1 MKQKYVIL
9 KNNEMK
15 TLVIKEY
22 AELDKEIFSLL
33 CEHTYDQKEVKSAI
47 EEGKAVLISALRRDN
62 MYPIGI
68 FAEKMAEA
76 AMDLFASP
84 DDESVELLFNDID
97 MLTKDQ
103 RTSTVVKDDDDEP
116 ADIDELLDEDVS
128 NAEFDDKVEMNKISS
143 SVKVADDESGDMDDE
158 T

>member
-9 KNNEMK
+9 KNNE
-15 TLVIKEY
+15 TNELVIKEY

-33 CEHTYDQKEVKSAI
+33 CEHTYDQKEIKPAI
-47 EEGKAVLISALRRDN
+47 EEGKEILISALRRDN

-76 AMDLFASP
+76 VMDLFASQE
-84 DDESVELLFNDID
+84 DQSVELLFNDID

-103 RTSTVVKDDDDEP
+103 GASTVVEDDEDDS
-116 ADIDELLDEDVS
+116 ADINDLLDEDVS
-128 NAEFDDKVEMNKISS
+128 NEEFDDKVEMNKMSS
-143 SVKVADDESGDMDDE
+143 SVKVAEDESGDIDDE